1 MPALPNG
8 GQFCSPGDIWRC
20 LETFWLSQAGKGG
33 GTGTQWAVSRVRHR
47 TTPHRDIPARW
58 PWSEGGKPCFVRVLP
73 LSLYRAMGCPLK
85 SHQPLSQQV
94 AGTTG
99 WGWGLVIEYLSHSD
113 PQGLGWGQNWHF
125 CRFQDGDRWAFSP
138 PSAPCSVLYLRC
150 DLSHLGS
157 CLLHWTLSRL
167 HLLPTLSL

>member
-1 MPALPNG
+1 MFPRGHLAM
-8 GQFCSPGDIWRC
+8 SGDI
-20 LETFWLSQAGKGG
+20 L
-33 GTGTQWAVSRVRHR
+33 AVTSRERGWYGHPVGSKQGAAQDDP
-47 TTPHRDIPARW
+47 PHRDIPARW